1 MRAGIAPKLL
11 SSSKVWDS
19 PILQTLKRSSK
30 GSVSLSPG
38 GSRTLILGANGSGK
52 STLVR
57 LITGLL
63 TPLSGE
69 IQTSGLKTSSEENH
83 RSIREKAGLLFQNP
97 SSQIVATVVRED
109 AAFGPENLGLAS
121 QEIRERVRNALDRTG
136 LAALSRRATHDLSA
150 GQQQRLSLAGVLA
163 LGSGCLILDE
173 AASMLNP
180 SARRDMETL
189 LEDLYRRGYTIIQ
202 VSHFMDQILGA
213 DRILILNRG
222 ELVFNGNKEQ
232 LLEQADN
239 LTEWSLKLPDVVTL
253 SKKLHFPL
261 CLDETSLS
269 RQIQVKFSGS
279 PDSVPAEKREH
290 QSAAPRGKVPLL
302 LLNKVNFDY
311 NSRRPNPVA
320 AVRHLD
326 FSFYRGETAVFMGT
340 TGSGK
345 STILQILNS
354 LLLPQE
360 GCVSLLGENPLDR
373 KCDLTLLRRR
383 IGLVM
388 QQPEKQLFAP
398 LVGDDIAFGPK
409 LQGFKRR
416 ELALRVKE
424 AMELMELSYK
434 TFRDRP
440 VRALSGGQKRK
451 VALAGILAMK
461 PEILLL
467 DEPTAGLDPLSR
479 DHLEKLMLNLR
490 DEGLNLIFSTHDVE
504 QAVRLGSRLIV
515 MDRGEKAFDGRPV
528 DFFIRHDPALYGLE
542 SPLAFRIWQNAGKD
556 APFPLSPEDLIDSL
570 QPAVPAG
577 KGGSL

>member
-1 MRAGIAPKLL
+1 MD
-11 SSSKVWDS
+11 SSESFVRFKRVGFSYPGNPDE
-19 PILQTLKRSSK
+19 TLKEVNFSIAR
-30 GSVSLSPG
+30 
-38 GSRTLILGANGSGK
+38 GSRTLILGSNGSGK

-63 TPLSGE
+63 TPRAGE
-69 IQTSGLKTSSEENH
+69 VLTSGLNTAAEEN
-83 RSIREKAGLLFQNP
+83 RRTIRERAGLLFQNP

-121 QEIRERVRNALDRTG
+121 QEIRERVRNALERTG
-136 LAALSRRATHDLSA
+136 LSPLSRRATHDLSA

-180 SARRDMETL
+180 SARRDMDL
-189 LEDLYRRGYTIIQ
+189 LLDDLYSRGYTIIQ
-202 VSHFMDQILGA
+202 VSHFMEQILEA
-213 DRILILNRG
+213 DHILILNRG
-222 ELVFNGNKEQ
+222 ELVFDGNKEE
-232 LLEQADN
+232 LLEQADH
-239 LTEWSLKLPDVVTL
+239 LAGWSLKLPEVVTL
-253 SKKLHFPL
+253 SRSLQLPL
-261 CLDETSLS
+261 CLDEQTLS
-269 RQIQVKFSGS
+269 SRIKEKFPENPGSGNSPFSGYES
-279 PDSVPAEKREH
+279 SAPDHEA
-290 QSAAPRGKVPLL
+290 PLL
-302 LLNKVNFDY
+302 VLNRVNFDY
-311 NSRRPNPVA
+311 NSRRPNPVP
-320 AVRHLD
+320 AVRNLD
-326 FSFYRGETAVFMGT
+326 FSFFRGETAVFMGT

-360 GCVSLLGENPLDR
+360 GRVSLLGENPLDR
-373 KCDLTLLRRR
+373 KCDLTGLRRR

-398 LVGDDIAFGPK
+398 LTGDDIAYGPK
-409 LQGFKRR
+409 LQGLKGR

-434 TFRDRP
+434 TFRDKP

-479 DHLEKLMLNLR
+479 DHLERLMLSLR
-490 DEGLNLIFSTHDVE
+490 EEGISLIFSTHDVE

-515 MDRGEKAFDGRPV
+515 MDQGEKAFDGNPL
-528 DFFIRHDPALYGLE
+528 DFFLRHDPALYGLE
-542 SPLAFRIWQNAGKD
+542 SPLAFRIWQNAGKGGRV
-556 APFPLSPEDLIDSL
+556 PLLPEELVTRL
-570 QPAVPAG
+570 QAEIPAG
-577 KGGSL
+577 KGSGL